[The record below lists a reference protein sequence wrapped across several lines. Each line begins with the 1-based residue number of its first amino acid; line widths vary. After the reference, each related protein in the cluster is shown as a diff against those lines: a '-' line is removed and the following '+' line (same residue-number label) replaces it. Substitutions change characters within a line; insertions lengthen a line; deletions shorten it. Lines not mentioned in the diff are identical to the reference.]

1 MERIAILGHS
11 FVARL
16 EQDLAD
22 GHIEGLHANLGL
34 PENFTVK
41 YFGVRDSTLN
51 NLLNSKEFEECKAFH
66 PTKVFLQIGEDDVG
80 HTTSTIMD
88 IVQAIRIV
96 VGCSLLAFDSL
107 KYVVIGSLFRRNKS
121 RGLTAEDYNFKVH
134 KINLFLQKFY
144 SANRIV
150 QFWNTRGLMVPKWDI
165 WTADG
170 TRLNQTATRKY
181 YLQIRMAMKCEK
193 YR

>member
-16 EQDLAD
+16 EQDLSG
-22 GHIEGLHANLGL
+22 GHFDGLHADLGL

-41 YFGVRDSTLN
+41 YFAVRDSTLN

-80 HTTSTIMD
+80 LATSTIRD
-88 IVQAIRIV
+88 IIQAIRIV

-121 RGLTAEDYNFKVH
+121 RGLTVEDYNFKVH

-150 QFWNTRGLMVPKWDI
+150 QFWNTRRLMVPI

-170 TRLNQTATRKY
+170 TSLNQTATKKY
-181 YLQIRMAMKCEK
+181 YSQIRMAMKCEK

>member
-22 GHIEGLHANLGL
+22 GHHEGLHADLGL

-51 NLLNSKEFEECKAFH
+51 NFLNSEEFKECKTFH
-66 PTKVFLQIGEDDVG
+66 PTKVFLQIGEDDIG
-80 HTTSTIMD
+80 QTSSTIID
-88 IVQAIRIV
+88 IIQAIRKV
-96 VGCSLLAFDSL
+96 VDSLLAFDNL
-107 KYVVIGSLFRRNKS
+107 KYIVIGSLFRRNKPK
-121 RGLTAEDYNFKVH
+121 GLTAEDYNFKVH
-134 KINLFLQKFY
+134 KINLFFQKFY

-165 WTADG
+165 WTADE

-181 YLQIRMAMKCEK
+181 YSQIRLAMKCEK

>member
-41 YFGVRDSTLN
+41 YFGVRDSNLN
-51 NLLNSKEFEECKAFH
+51 NLLNSKEFKECKAFH

-80 HTTSTIMD
+80 HKYISNYFNNYGYNSSNSYSGGL
-88 IVQAIRIV
+88 QSSGIR
-96 VGCSLLAFDSL
+96 
-107 KYVVIGSLFRRNKS
+107 
-121 RGLTAEDYNFKVH
+121 
-134 KINLFLQKFY
+134 
-144 SANRIV
+144 
-150 QFWNTRGLMVPKWDI
+150 
-165 WTADG
+165 
-170 TRLNQTATRKY
+170 
-181 YLQIRMAMKCEK
+181 
-193 YR
+193 